1 MNEWYEN
8 IKAEEVILG
17 KRIALHVRLP
27 TNQVVTS
34 VHNALVEEDVKEM
47 MLIADSFKAVKT
59 KKADIRA
66 TLKARIEKAEEV
78 YDGECAAWDQQMVCL
93 RNMAELSGIELD
105 GEEAEDDLLN
115 ERVAQVI
122 RLQSSTPAHCTS
134 HAREPASSHAR
145 SKPST
150 AANSGRRQKV
160 EATSDRVEKDCSNC
174 SDLQEELRIV
184 STPIPHYLLR

>member
-27 TNQVVTS
+27 TNQVVTPA
-34 VHNALVEEDVKEM
+34 HNALVEEDVKEM

-66 TLKARIEKAEEV
+66 TPKARIEKAEEV
-78 YDGECAAWDQQMVCL
+78 YDGECAAWDQQMICL
-93 RNMAELSGIELD
+93 RNMAKLSSIKLD
-105 GEEAEDDLLN
+105 REEAEHDLLN

-122 RLQSSTPAHCTS
+122 RL
-134 HAREPASSHAR
+134 
-145 SKPST
+145 
-150 AANSGRRQKV
+150 
-160 EATSDRVEKDCSNC
+160 
-174 SDLQEELRIV
+174 
-184 STPIPHYLLR
+184 